1 MMDRND
7 HMDRYE
13 QDKVETAITLG
24 LAAVKEQL
32 KRLEDQTARTLDSLE
47 DKIGSIVTRINDGFT
62 ERMIILEQQVKG
74 LQSVKAWMAGLLGA
88 LIVAMVLGFISNYT
102 TLQTK
107 TQTIEQQL
115 KYLGDQL
122 SQRRQS
128 GRGTIG
134 EP

>member
-1 MMDRND
+1 MDRN
-7 HMDRYE
+7 DRYE

-32 KRLEDQTARTLDSLE
+32 KRLEDQTARTLENLE
-47 DKIGSIVTRINDGFT
+47 DKIGSIMTRINDGFT

-74 LQSVKAWMAGLLGA
+74 LQSVKAWMSGLLGA

-107 TQTIEQQL
+107 TQQFEQQL

-122 SQRRQS
+122 SQRRSQ